1 MHIGE
6 TLIGGASVYTLWL
19 PRQGDNVIFAIEV
32 IQRDSCDLTVEVWEK
47 DEATT
52 GDGAAITG
60 TSTTISANEIKTI
73 TVTGVKELVRL
84 KLTAT
89 DNGGATSAPFVI
101 HRVLSPIWYDTA
113 KA

>member
-6 TLIGGASVYTLWL
+6 TLIGGAAVYTMWM

-32 IQRDSCDLTVEVWEK
+32 INRDACDLTIEVFDK
-47 DEATT
+47 DEATS
-52 GDGAAITG
+52 GDGAVITG
-60 TSTTISANEIKTI
+60 TSTTISANEVKTI

-84 KLTAT
+84 KLSAT
-89 DNGGATSAPFVI
+89 DNGGAASVAFVI
-101 HRVLSPIWYDTA
+101 YRVLSPIWYDTA